1 MTAKKPATPPAA
13 IEKQSKAI
21 KTTKSKTTTKQ
32 PGQTG
37 KRGGVRAGA
46 GRPVGAVSPE
56 RKALRELAQAHTEDA
71 VSALAGLCTDAKQ
84 PGMVRVSAATAL
96 LDRGHGRPNVS
107 VTVEGGPM
115 AAVDPAALIALSEA
129 MERSRMERRA
139 IMKRRRQMGFTGD

>member
-1 MTAKKPATPPAA
+1 MSPKKTAPTAV
-13 IEKQSKAI
+13 IEKQSKSI
-21 KTTKSKTTTKQ
+21 KALKPATPKTAPQ
-32 PGQTG
+32 N

-71 VSALAGLCTDAKQ
+71 VNALAGLCTDAKQ

-115 AAVDPAALIALSEA
+115 VAADPAALIALSEA
-129 MERSRMERRA
+129 MERSRTERRA
-139 IMKRRRQMGFTGD
+139 IMERRRQMGFTGD